1 MWAAP
6 RCVPSSDGNEQ
17 APVLAGACKG
27 GLSPAYFKVN
37 FASETLAPDS

>member
-1 MWAAP
+1 MATNKP
-6 RCVPSSDGNEQ
+6 RCWPG
-17 APVLAGACKG
+17 LATG